1 MSLTKVTY
9 SMISGALWNP
19 VDYGAD
25 PSGVANSTTAIQS
38 AIDAVGA
45 AGGGVLFFP
54 PGVYK
59 VTELTCYTNNVAM
72 YGYGAQLYG
81 TDKDAVILRVRGND
95 IHIEGFEMTQNVTTV
110 AEWSTK
116 SGRAIY
122 LEPDGS
128 QVGCRRVF
136 IQSVYAH
143 NIALIT
149 ISGDRCE
156 DVKVIGCTVENC
168 GGAGILMNAT
178 EGECLISGNHV
189 YNVGDD
195 GIMCVPVAASGFATL
210 NGGKYNGGQVI
221 GNTVDKGGNIFGLR
235 GTLVNGYPAG
245 AAGIKVGGE
254 RVIVDSNIVTNSGAG
269 AIFVTAEN
277 GYPANGVT
285 ISNNR
290 LYNTLYYSNGVGYQ
304 LIRIPDT
311 APGTIA
317 NDIQIIDN
325 VIDTSTYGVF
335 APSATNMIVRGNTLR
350 NLAIGILTN
359 GAYITIDSNYGR
371 DFDIGLPF
379 ADPGTFPTA
388 NRAPVSNDNGAS
400 FLTITNNYFDSG
412 YGLNT
417 GTVVRWL
424 SSDTVVFNNVF
435 RNFQYDAVNLQPYP
449 FAGWQ
454 RNFSNSTTTNVGKA
468 NGANVL
474 ALYDGV
480 STPATVPTV
489 AQLYVDTAD
498 GDLKVLFG
506 DGVIKTI
513 VTDV

>member
-9 SMISGALWNP
+9 SMVSGALWNP

-25 PSGVANSTTAIQS
+25 PSGGIDSTTAIQT

-59 VTELTCYTNNVAM
+59 ITGLTCYTNNVAM

-95 IHIEGFEMTQNVTTV
+95 IHIEGFELTHDVTTQS
-110 AEWSTK
+110 EWSTK
-116 SGRAIY
+116 FGRAIY
-122 LEPDGS
+122 LEPSGS
-128 QVGCRRVF
+128 QVGCKRVT
-136 IQSVYAH
+136 IADVYAH
-143 NIALIT
+143 NIAFIC

-156 DVKVIGCTVENC
+156 DVKVTGSTVEYC

-178 EGECLISGNHV
+178 EGECLISGNRV

-195 GIMCVPVAASGFATL
+195 GIMLVPVASSDFASA
-210 NGGKYNGGQVI
+210 NGGRYNGGQVI
-221 GNTVDKGGNIFGLR
+221 GNTVDKGGNIYGIR
-235 GTLVNGYPAG
+235 GGTTGGYPNG
-245 AAGIKVGGE
+245 SSGIKVGGE

-269 AIFVTAEN
+269 AIFVTSEN

-290 LYNTLYYSNGVGYQ
+290 LYNTLYYANGVGYQ

-311 APGTIA
+311 APGIIA

-350 NLAIGILTN
+350 NLAIGVLTN

-379 ADPGTFPTA
+379 ADPSTFPTA
-388 NRAPVSNDNGAS
+388 NRAPVSNDNGVS
-400 FLTITNNYFDSG
+400 FLTVTNNYFDSG

-454 RNFSNSTTTNVGKA
+454 RNFSNSTTTNVGEA

-480 STPATVPTV
+480 STPATVPTT

-498 GDLKVLFG
+498 GDLKVRFG